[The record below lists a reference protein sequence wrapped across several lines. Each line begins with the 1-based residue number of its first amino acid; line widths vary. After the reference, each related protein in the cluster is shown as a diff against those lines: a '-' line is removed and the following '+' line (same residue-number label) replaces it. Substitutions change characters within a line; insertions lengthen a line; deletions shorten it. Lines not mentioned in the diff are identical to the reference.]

1 MNLENTDPEIYSLM
15 EKEILRQQETINLIA
30 SENYVSRSVLEATAS
45 VLTNKYSEGYP
56 QQRYYQGNEIV
67 DATEIIAIERAKKL
81 FGAEHANVQPY
92 SGSPANAAVYM
103 AFLNPGDTFIGFD
116 LSCGGHLTHGHPVN
130 FSGKTYRAVNYS
142 VDKTTEKIDMDEVRR
157 LALEHGPKMII
168 SGLTAYPRQ
177 IDFSAF
183 QKIADE
189 IGAIHF
195 ADISHISGLIIGSV
209 HPSPF
214 PFCDVAM
221 TTTHKTLRGPRGAII
236 LCQKKYAKQIDRA
249 VFPGSQ
255 GGPHDHIT
263 AAKAVALKEA
273 LSPDFKRYA
282 ETILAN
288 AKALA
293 DELTGRK
300 IKLVTG
306 GTDNHMVL
314 INLLPLGI
322 GLGRPAAVALENAG
336 IVTNANTVPF
346 DPSTPFKPSGI
357 RIGTPAVTTRGMRD
371 SEMAKIG
378 RWIAAI
384 VTDQNNLKLQAGI
397 KDEVGQLCREF
408 PITKYI
414 FPPGR
419 PSA

>member
-236 LCQKKYAKQIDRA
+236 LCQRKYAKQIDRA

>member
-1 MNLENTDPEIYSLM
+1 MNLETSDPEIHFLI
-15 EKEILRQQETINLIA
+15 EKENLRQQETINLIA
-30 SENYVSRSVLEATAS
+30 SENYVSRHVLEATAS
-45 VLTNKYSEGYP
+45 ALTNKYSEGYP

-67 DATEIIAIERAKKL
+67 DVIEIIAIERAKKL

-103 AFLNPGDTFIGFD
+103 AFLDPGDTFIGFD

-142 VDKTTEKIDMDEVRR
+142 VDKSTARIDMDEVRR
-157 LALEHGPKMII
+157 LAIEHRPKMII
-168 SGLTAYPRQ
+168 SGLTAYPRE
-177 IDFSAF
+177 IEFNVF
-183 QKIADE
+183 QKIAE
-189 IGAIHF
+189 EVGAIHF
-195 ADISHISGLIIGSV
+195 ADISHISGLIAGGA

-236 LCQKKYAKQIDRA
+236 LCKKKYAKQIDRA
-249 VFPGSQ
+249 VFPGNQ

-273 LSPDFKRYA
+273 LSKDFKGYA
-282 ETILAN
+282 ENITAN
-288 AKALA
+288 AKVLA
-293 DELTGRK
+293 EELNSRG

-306 GTDNHMVL
+306 GTDNHMIL
-314 INLLPLGI
+314 IDLLPFGI
-322 GLGRPAAVALENAG
+322 GLGRPAANALENAA

-357 RIGTPAVTTRGMRD
+357 RIGTPAVTTRGMREN
-371 SEMAKIG
+371 EMAKIG
-378 RWIAAI
+378 EWIAAI
-384 VTDQNNLKLQAGI
+384 VKNQNNRKLQAGI

-408 PITKYI
+408 PIQ
-414 FPPGR
+414 PELGGN
-419 PSA
+419 

>member
-1 MNLENTDPEIYSLM
+1 M

>member
-1 MNLENTDPEIYSLM
+1 MNLEKTDPEIYSLI
-15 EKEILRQQETINLIA
+15 EKENIRQQETINLIA

-45 VLTNKYSEGYP
+45 ALTNKYSEGYP

-67 DATEIIAIERAKKL
+67 DAIEIIAIERAKKL

-103 AFLNPGDTFIGFD
+103 AFLDPGDTFIGFD

-142 VDKTTEKIDMDEVRR
+142 VDKSTARINMDEVRS
-157 LALEHGPKMII
+157 LALEHRPKMII
-168 SGLTAYPRQ
+168 SGLTAYPRE
-177 IDFSAF
+177 IKFDVF
-183 QKIADE
+183 QKIAE
-189 IGAIHF
+189 EVGAIHF
-195 ADISHISGLIIGSV
+195 ADISHISGLIAGGA

-236 LCQKKYAKQIDRA
+236 LCKKKYANQIDRA
-249 VFPGSQ
+249 VFPGNQ
-255 GGPHDHIT
+255 GGPHDHVT

-273 LSPDFKRYA
+273 LSGNFKVYA
-282 ETILAN
+282 ENIVAN

-293 DELTGRK
+293 AELRNRG

-306 GTDNHMVL
+306 GTDNHMIL
-314 INLLPLGI
+314 INLLPFGI
-322 GLGRPAAVALENAG
+322 GQGKTAAIALENAG
-336 IVTNANTVPF
+336 IVCNANTVPY

-357 RIGTPAVTTRGMRD
+357 RIGTPAVTTRGMKED
-371 SEMAKIG
+371 EMAMIG
-378 RWIAAI
+378 HWMASIIEDPANQ
-384 VTDQNNLKLQAGI
+384 DLQAGI
-397 KDEVGQLCREF
+397 KDEVGQLCRKF
-408 PITKYI
+408 PIQ
-414 FPPGR
+414 PGL
-419 PSA
+419 ALK